1 MDELLEQEKAD
12 MSRYMLYKA
21 ILLAMSLASLAAC
34 ADYSREC
41 ADLGWPQGTSE
52 NATCVLT
59 KEQNKA
65 AIKAAIMSGY
75 GAALLRNSQST
86 TATPYV
92 AAPQTCYTPPGQNYV
107 QCR

>member
-34 ADYSREC
+34 ANYQKDC
-41 ADLGWPQGTSE
+41 ADLGWPEGTSE

-75 GAALLRNSQST
+75 GAQMLRNTQ
-86 TATPYV
+86 PY
-92 AAPQTCYTPPGQNYV
+92 AAPVVSTGATCYTPPGQNYV

>member
-1 MDELLEQEKAD
+1 MQPKLVIA
-12 MSRYMLYKA
+12 A
-21 ILLAMSLASLAAC
+21 ALATATLAGC
-34 ADYSREC
+34 ANYPREC
-41 ADLGWPQGTSE
+41 ANLGWPEGTSE

-75 GAALLRNSQST
+75 GAQLLRSSQT
-86 TATPYV
+86 Y
-92 AAPQTCYTPPGQNYV
+92 AAPVASTPLTCYTPPGQNYT